1 MIKLLIDGSEV
12 HLAADIS
19 LEFYDR
25 NPFFTS
31 EGQHTLDID
40 ISLADPVNAVV
51 YNAMHR
57 IDVTGR
63 PQNRQALL
71 YCEKGII
78 IKGTEI
84 ILEIDECNAKIQ
96 IVSGN
101 SEFNFLVG
109 GDRYLRD
116 LNLGDTGEITLEDAK
131 QSLYSH
137 FPDFDYVC
145 APVVAKAVIS
155 NGVGNELHSSSTIY
169 NQVNEVAKATTVNLK
184 SDTTICPQPYLVAI
198 VARVLKALGYT
209 RTNDAIASDVELSK
223 LIFVHGYKT
232 TKYNEMVEN
241 WTVSDFISEVEHLCG
256 VCFIVNNTDKTVEIQ
271 TLTNYYKSAVVE
283 QIKREDVIGDINKQ
297 YDQDPPDNMVYRNV
311 SYKFPDT
318 NFYKIYALDPDFA
331 KRIEYVYCEP
341 KANTSSDYTRLYN
354 VWCRIIGGEPPKT
367 SSTVTDPPD
376 GVYDS
381 YHSMV
386 AYYDRLPVQIPSS
399 GFMWLPLEFPFIIRT
414 IKSKDPKNGVFNP
427 TRLGMVNQ
435 FGPRVDETSTD
446 NMELKI
452 VPIENVFCRYH
463 DYYRYPMPIV
473 ENGQGDVGTVN
484 DEDAGKGVVERLFNS
499 TSTPSA
505 KDNMYVGFYMG
516 VSKFECVGETK
527 DDKYPVVPVTIN
539 SRLQML
545 SRPSGQPAQG
555 FNYWELQRVMF
566 FDVDGGYDL
575 SINSDNGMYNTHW
588 QVPLELDLT
597 TIYVINFRSLDR
609 RDARHIF
616 NIAGRKFYCQQLKH
630 KVVGGKLSDV
640 IEGTFYPL
648 KYD

>member
-40 ISLADPVNAVV
+40 ISLADPKNAVV
-51 YNAMHR
+51 YNAIHR

-84 ILEIDECNAKIQ
+84 ILEIDERNAKIQ

-116 LNLGDTGEITLEDAK
+116 LDLGDTGEITLEDAK
-131 QSLYSH
+131 RSLYSH

-145 APVVAKAVIS
+145 TPVVAKAGIS
-155 NGVGNELHSSSTIY
+155 NGVGNVLHSSSTIY
-169 NQVNEVAKATTVNLK
+169 NEVNEVAKATSVNLK

-198 VARVLKALGYT
+198 VARVLKALGYN
-209 RTNDAIASDVELSK
+209 RTNDAIANDVELSK

-256 VCFIVNNTDKTVEIQ
+256 VCFIVNNTAKTVEIQ
-271 TLTNYYKSAVVE
+271 TLNNYYKSAVVE
-283 QIKREDVIGDINKQ
+283 QIKRQDVIGDINKQ
-297 YDQDPPDNMVYRNV
+297 YDQDPPDNLVYRNV

-318 NFYKIYALDPDFA
+318 NFYKFYALDPDFA
-331 KRIEYVYCEP
+331 KRIEYVYCRS
-341 KANTSSDYTRLYN
+341 NTNTIDDYVRLYN
-354 VWCRIIGGEPPKT
+354 VWCTIIDGTPPKSGT
-367 SSTVTDPPD
+367 SVTDPPD
-376 GVYDS
+376 KVYDS
-381 YHSMV
+381 YHSMI
-386 AYYDRLPVQIPSS
+386 AYYDMNYIVIQGSDFA
-399 GFMWLPLEFPFIIRT
+399 GLPLEFPFIVRT
-414 IKSKDPKNGVFNP
+414 IKNKDPKDGIFNP
-427 TRLGMVNQ
+427 TRLGMINQ

-452 VPIENVFCRYH
+452 VPIENVFCRMH
-463 DYYRYPMPIV
+463 DYYCYPMPIV

-527 DDKYPVVPVTIN
+527 DDKYPVVPITIN

-555 FNYWELQRVMF
+555 FNYWELQRVMY
-566 FDVDGGYDL
+566 VKADGKYDL
-575 SINSDNGMYNTHW
+575 SINSFNGMYNTHW

-609 RDARHIF
+609 RDASHIF

>member
-57 IDVTGR
+57 IDVVGR

-78 IKGTEI
+78 IKGKEI
-84 ILEIDECNAKIQ
+84 ILEIDERNAKIQ

-101 SEFNFLVG
+101 SEFNYLVG

-116 LNLGDTGEITLEDAK
+116 LDLGDTGEITLEDAK
-131 QSLYSH
+131 RSLYSH

-145 APVVAKAVIS
+145 TPVVAKAKIS
-155 NGVGNELHSSSTIY
+155 AGVGNEINSSSTIY
-169 NQVNEVAKATTVNLK
+169 NEVNEVAKATTVNLK
-184 SDTTICPQPYLVAI
+184 SGTTICPQPYLVAI
-198 VARVLKALGYT
+198 VARVLKALGYN
-209 RTNDAIASDVELSK
+209 RTNDAIANDVELSK

-241 WTVSDFISEVEHLCG
+241 WKVSDFISEVEHLCG
-256 VCFIVNNTDKTVEIQ
+256 VCFIVNNTAKTVEIQ
-271 TLTNYYKSAVVE
+271 TLNNYYKNAVVE
-283 QIKREDVIGDINKQ
+283 QIKRQDVIGEINKQ
-297 YDQDPPDNMVYRNV
+297 YDQDPPDNLVYRNV

-318 NFYKIYALDPDFA
+318 NFYKFYALDPDFA
-331 KRIEYVYCEP
+331 KRIEYVYCRP
-341 KANTSSDYTRLYN
+341 NTNTIDAYMRLYN
-354 VWCRIIGGEPPKT
+354 VWCTIINGTPPKSDT
-367 SSTVTDPPD
+367 SVTVPPD
-376 GVYDS
+376 KVYDS
-381 YHSMV
+381 YHSMI
-386 AYYDRLPVQIPSS
+386 AYYDMNYIVIQGSDFA
-399 GFMWLPLEFPFIIRT
+399 GLPLEFPFIVRT
-414 IKSKDPKNGVFNP
+414 IKNKDPKNGVFNP
-427 TRLGMVNQ
+427 TRLGMINQ

-452 VPIENVFCRYH
+452 VPIENVFCRMH
-463 DYYRYPMPIV
+463 DYYCYPMPIV

-484 DEDAGKGVVERLFNS
+484 DEDAGKGVVERLFNG

-566 FDVDGGYDL
+566 VKADGKYDL
-575 SINSDNGMYNTHW
+575 SINSFNGMYNTHW

>member
-57 IDVTGR
+57 IDVVGR

-78 IKGTEI
+78 IIGTEI
-84 ILEIDECNAKIQ
+84 ILEIDERKAKIQ

-116 LNLGDTGEITLEDAK
+116 LDLGDTGEITLEDAK
-131 QSLYSH
+131 RSLYSR

-145 APVVAKAVIS
+145 TPVVAKAVIS
-155 NGVGNELHSSSTIY
+155 NGVGNVLHSSSTIY
-169 NQVNEVAKATTVNLK
+169 NEVNEVAKATSVNLK

-198 VARVLKALGYT
+198 VARVLKALGYN
-209 RTNDAIASDVELSK
+209 RTNDAIANDVELSK

-241 WTVSDFISEVEHLCG
+241 WKVSDFISEVEHLCG
-256 VCFIVNNTDKTVEIQ
+256 VCFIVNNTAKTVEIQ
-271 TLTNYYKSAVVE
+271 TLNNYYKSAVVE
-283 QIKREDVIGDINKQ
+283 HIKRQDVIGDINKQ
-297 YDQDPPDNMVYRNV
+297 YDQDPPDNLVYRNV

-318 NFYKIYALDPDFA
+318 NFYKFYALDPDFA
-331 KRIEYVYCEP
+331 KRIEYVYCRS
-341 KANTSSDYTRLYN
+341 NTNTIDDYVRLYN
-354 VWCRIIGGEPPKT
+354 VWCTIINGTPPKSDT
-367 SSTVTDPPD
+367 SVTVPPD
-376 GVYDS
+376 KVYDS
-381 YHSMV
+381 YHSMI
-386 AYYDRLPVQIPSS
+386 AYYDMNYIVIQGSDFA
-399 GFMWLPLEFPFIIRT
+399 GLPLEFPFIVRT
-414 IKSKDPKNGVFNP
+414 IKNKDPKDGVFNP
-427 TRLGMVNQ
+427 TRLGMINQ

-452 VPIENVFCRYH
+452 VPIENVFCRMH
-463 DYYRYPMPIV
+463 GYYCYPMPIV

-555 FNYWELQRVMF
+555 FNYWELQRVMY
-566 FDVDGGYDL
+566 VNADGKYDL
-575 SINSDNGMYNTHW
+575 SINSFNGMYNTHW

>member
-40 ISLADPVNAVV
+40 ISLADSKNAVV

-57 IDVTGR
+57 IDVPGR

-84 ILEIDECNAKIQ
+84 ILEIDERNAKIQ

-101 SEFNFLVG
+101 SEFNYLVG

-116 LNLGDTGEITLEDAK
+116 LDLGDTGEITLEDAK
-131 QSLYSH
+131 RSLYSH

-155 NGVGNELHSSSTIY
+155 NGVGNELHYSSTIY
-169 NQVNEVAKATTVNLK
+169 NEVNEVAKATSVNLK

-311 SYKFPDT
+311 SYKFPNT
-318 NFYKIYALDPDFA
+318 NFYKFYALDPNFA
-331 KRIEYVYCEP
+331 KRIEYMYCRS
-341 KANTSSDYTRLYN
+341 NTNTIDDYVRLYN
-354 VWCRIIGGEPPKT
+354 VWCTIIDGTPPKSGT
-367 SSTVTDPPD
+367 SVTDPPD
-376 GVYDS
+376 KVYNS
-381 YHSMV
+381 YHSMI
-386 AYYDRLPVQIPSS
+386 AYYDKNFIVIQGSDIA
-399 GFMWLPLEFPFIIRT
+399 GLPLEFPFIVRT
-414 IKSKDPKNGVFNP
+414 IKNKDSKDGVYNS

-446 NMELKI
+446 KMELKI

-484 DEDAGKGVVERLFNS
+484 DEEAGKGVVERLFNS

-527 DDKYPVVPVTIN
+527 DEKYPMVPVTIN

-555 FNYWELQRVMF
+555 FNYWELQRVMY
-566 FDVDGGYDL
+566 VKADGKYDL
-575 SINSDNGMYNTHW
+575 SINSFNGMYNTHW
-588 QVPLELDLT
+588 QVPLELDIT

>member
-57 IDVTGR
+57 IDVVGR

-84 ILEIDECNAKIQ
+84 ILEIDERNAKIQ

-116 LNLGDTGEITLEDAK
+116 LDLGDTGEITLEDAK
-131 QSLYSH
+131 RSLYSR

-145 APVVAKAVIS
+145 TPVVAKAVIS
-155 NGVGNELHSSSTIY
+155 NGVGNVLHSSSTIY
-169 NQVNEVAKATTVNLK
+169 NEVNEVAKATSVNLK

-198 VARVLKALGYT
+198 VARVLKALGYA
-209 RTNDAIASDVELSK
+209 RTNDAIANDVELSK

-241 WTVSDFISEVEHLCG
+241 WKVSDFISEVEHLCG
-256 VCFIVNNTDKTVEIQ
+256 VCFIVNNTAKTVEIQ
-271 TLTNYYKSAVVE
+271 TLNNYYKSAVVE
-283 QIKREDVIGDINKQ
+283 QIKRQDVIGDINKQ
-297 YDQDPPDNMVYRNV
+297 YDQDPPDNLVYRNV

-318 NFYKIYALDPDFA
+318 NFYKFYALDPDFA
-331 KRIEYVYCEP
+331 KRIEYVYCRS
-341 KANTSSDYTRLYN
+341 NTNTIDDYVRLYN
-354 VWCRIIGGEPPKT
+354 VWCTIIDGTPPKSGT
-367 SSTVTDPPD
+367 SVTDPPD
-376 GVYDS
+376 KVYNS
-381 YHSMV
+381 YHSMI
-386 AYYDRLPVQIPSS
+386 AYYDMNYIVIQGSDFA
-399 GFMWLPLEFPFIIRT
+399 GLPLEFPFIVRT
-414 IKSKDPKNGVFNP
+414 IKNKNPKDGVFNP
-427 TRLGMVNQ
+427 TRLGMINQ

-452 VPIENVFCRYH
+452 VPIENVFCRMH
-463 DYYRYPMPIV
+463 DYYCYPMPIV

-499 TSTPSA
+499 TSTPST
-505 KDNMYVGFYMG
+505 KDNMYVGFYLG

-555 FNYWELQRVMF
+555 FNYWELQRVMY
-566 FDVDGGYDL
+566 VKADGKYDL
-575 SINSDNGMYNTHW
+575 SINSFNGMYNTHW

-597 TIYVINFRSLDR
+597 TIYVINFRSLNR

-648 KYD
+648 KYN

>member
-40 ISLADPVNAVV
+40 ISLADPKNAVV

-57 IDVTGR
+57 IDMPGR
-63 PQNRQALL
+63 PQNRQAIL
-71 YCEKGII
+71 YCEKGVL

-84 ILEIDECNAKIQ
+84 ILEIDECKAKIQ

-101 SEFNFLVG
+101 SEFNYIVG

-116 LNLGDTGEITLEDAK
+116 LDLGDTGEITLEDAK
-131 QSLYSH
+131 RSLYSH

-145 APVVAKAVIS
+145 TPVVAKAKIS

-169 NQVNEVAKATTVNLK
+169 NEVNEVAKATSVNLK

-198 VARVLKALGYT
+198 VARVLKALGYN
-209 RTNDAIASDVELSK
+209 RTNDAIANDIELSK

-271 TLTNYYKSAVVE
+271 TLTNYYKSAVME

-297 YDQDPPDNMVYRNV
+297 YDQDPPDNLVYRNV

-318 NFYKIYALDPDFA
+318 NFYKFYALDPDFA
-331 KRIEYVYCEP
+331 KRIEYVYCRS
-341 KANTSSDYTRLYN
+341 NTNTIDDYVRLYN
-354 VWCRIIGGEPPKT
+354 VWFTIIDDTPPKSDT
-367 SSTVTDPPD
+367 SVTVPPD
-376 GVYDS
+376 KVYDS
-381 YHSMV
+381 YHSMI
-386 AYYDRLPVQIPSS
+386 AYYDMNYIVIQGSDFA
-399 GFMWLPLEFPFIIRT
+399 GLPLEFPFIVRT
-414 IKSKDPKNGVFNP
+414 IKNKDPKDGVFNP
-427 TRLGMVNQ
+427 TRLGMINQ

-555 FNYWELQRVMF
+555 FNYWELQRVMY
-566 FDVDGGYDL
+566 VKADGKYDL
-575 SINSDNGMYNTHW
+575 SINSFNGMYNTHW

>member
-57 IDVTGR
+57 IDVVGR

-84 ILEIDECNAKIQ
+84 ILEIDERNAKIQ

-116 LNLGDTGEITLEDAK
+116 LDLGDTGEITLEDAK
-131 QSLYSH
+131 RSLYSH

-145 APVVAKAVIS
+145 TPVVAKAVIS

-169 NQVNEVAKATTVNLK
+169 NEVNEVAKATSVNLK

-198 VARVLKALGYT
+198 VARVLKALGYA

-271 TLTNYYKSAVVE
+271 TLRNYYKSAVVE

-318 NFYKIYALDPDFA
+318 NFYKFYALDPDFA
-331 KRIEYVYCEP
+331 KRIEYVYCRS
-341 KANTSSDYTRLYN
+341 NTNTIDDYVRLYN
-354 VWCRIIGGEPPKT
+354 VWCTIIDGTPPKSGT
-367 SSTVTDPPD
+367 SVTVPPD
-376 GVYDS
+376 KVYDS
-381 YHSMV
+381 YHSMI
-386 AYYDRLPVQIPSS
+386 AYYDMNYIVIQGSDFA
-399 GFMWLPLEFPFIIRT
+399 GLPLEFPFIVRT
-414 IKSKDPKNGVFNP
+414 IKNKDPKDGVFNP
-427 TRLGMVNQ
+427 TRLGMINQ

-452 VPIENVFCRYH
+452 VPIENVFCRMH
-463 DYYRYPMPIV
+463 DYYCYPMPIV

-505 KDNMYVGFYMG
+505 KDNMYVGFYLG

-555 FNYWELQRVMF
+555 FNYWELQRVMY
-566 FDVDGGYDL
+566 VKADGKYDL
-575 SINSDNGMYNTHW
+575 SINSFNGMYNTHW

-597 TIYVINFRSLDR
+597 TIYVINFRSLNR

>member
-84 ILEIDECNAKIQ
+84 ILEIDERNAKIQ

-116 LNLGDTGEITLEDAK
+116 LDLGDTGEITLEDAK
-131 QSLYSH
+131 RSLYSH

-145 APVVAKAVIS
+145 TPVVAKAVIS

-169 NQVNEVAKATTVNLK
+169 NEVNEVAKATSVNLK

-271 TLTNYYKSAVVE
+271 TLTNYYKSAVME

-297 YDQDPPDNMVYRNV
+297 YDQDPPDNLVYRNV

-318 NFYKIYALDPDFA
+318 NFYKFYALDPDFA
-331 KRIEYVYCEP
+331 KRIEYVYCRS
-341 KANTSSDYTRLYN
+341 NTNTIDDYVRLYN
-354 VWCRIIGGEPPKT
+354 VWFTIIDDTPPKSDT
-367 SSTVTDPPD
+367 SVTVPPD
-376 GVYDS
+376 KVYDS
-381 YHSMV
+381 YHSMI
-386 AYYDRLPVQIPSS
+386 AYYDMNYIVIQGSDFA
-399 GFMWLPLEFPFIIRT
+399 GLPLEFPFIVRT
-414 IKSKDPKNGVFNP
+414 IKNKDPKDGVFNP
-427 TRLGMVNQ
+427 TRLGMINQ

-473 ENGQGDVGTVN
+473 ENGKGDVGTVN
-484 DEDAGKGVVERLFNS
+484 DEVAGKGVVERLFNS

-555 FNYWELQRVMF
+555 FNYWELQRVMY
-566 FDVDGGYDL
+566 VKADGKYDL
-575 SINSDNGMYNTHW
+575 SINSFNGMYNTHW

>member
-84 ILEIDECNAKIQ
+84 ILEIDERNAKIQ

-116 LNLGDTGEITLEDAK
+116 LDLGDTGEITLEDAK
-131 QSLYSH
+131 RSLYSH

-241 WTVSDFISEVEHLCG
+241 WAVSDFISEVEHLCG

-271 TLTNYYKSAVVE
+271 TLRNYYKSAVVE

-318 NFYKIYALDPDFA
+318 NF
-331 KRIEYVYCEP
+331 
-341 KANTSSDYTRLYN
+341 
-354 VWCRIIGGEPPKT
+354 
-367 SSTVTDPPD
+367 
-376 GVYDS
+376 
-381 YHSMV
+381 
-386 AYYDRLPVQIPSS
+386 
-399 GFMWLPLEFPFIIRT
+399 
-414 IKSKDPKNGVFNP
+414 
-427 TRLGMVNQ
+427 
-435 FGPRVDETSTD
+435 
-446 NMELKI
+446 
-452 VPIENVFCRYH
+452 
-463 DYYRYPMPIV
+463 
-473 ENGQGDVGTVN
+473 
-484 DEDAGKGVVERLFNS
+484 
-499 TSTPSA
+499 
-505 KDNMYVGFYMG
+505 
-516 VSKFECVGETK
+516 
-527 DDKYPVVPVTIN
+527 
-539 SRLQML
+539 
-545 SRPSGQPAQG
+545 
-555 FNYWELQRVMF
+555 
-566 FDVDGGYDL
+566 
-575 SINSDNGMYNTHW
+575 
-588 QVPLELDLT
+588 
-597 TIYVINFRSLDR
+597 
-609 RDARHIF
+609 
-616 NIAGRKFYCQQLKH
+616 
-630 KVVGGKLSDV
+630 
-640 IEGTFYPL
+640 
-648 KYD
+648 